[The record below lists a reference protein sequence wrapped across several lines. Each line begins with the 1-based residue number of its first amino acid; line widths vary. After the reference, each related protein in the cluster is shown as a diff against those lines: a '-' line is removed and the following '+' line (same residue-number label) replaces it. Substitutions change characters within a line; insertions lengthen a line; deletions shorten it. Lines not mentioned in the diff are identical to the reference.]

1 MTDATATGTTET
13 PLSTAIEEYLASVE
27 AGNSAAIADSSLREW
42 ANWLATERDATTLEE
57 VAVIDCRRYA
67 RHLKRRVRDDDLKAS
82 TANTYYAYVRAFLGF
97 CEADELIERNP
108 AAVSRA
114 QSELPEDPGDADR
127 QFWSERDRAAILQ
140 FMDRR
145 VERALDGEAAVGRE
159 RAYRDRALVRLLALS
174 GVRGAEV
181 FRDPADDRR
190 DGATWDDVDVEGGA
204 LRVFGKSREYEYAQ
218 LPERAAEALERYRRV
233 LDPPTPRFPVFP
245 TDHAPSKYAAV
256 RDQLGDRDYDEARIE
271 EILDANPVDEVVREY
286 EVVVPAISTRGARD
300 LMKRLC
306 EQADLDVDGEY
317 LKPHGARR
325 GLGHKLYS
333 EGHAELAQSALRHAS
348 ISTTHESYSD
358 IRASETAERVDD
370 VLDE

>member
-1 MTDATATGTTET
+1 MTATV
-13 PLSTAIEEYLASVE
+13 TAAIDEYLDSVE
-27 AGNSAAIADSSLREW
+27 SGNSAAVARSALREW
-42 ANWLATERDATTLEE
+42 ANWLAAKRDVTALDD

-67 RHLKRRVRDDDLKAS
+67 RHLKRRTRDDDLKAS

-114 QSELPEDPGDADR
+114 QSQLPEDPGDADR
-127 QFWSERDRAAILQ
+127 QFWSEHDRNAILR

-145 VERALDGEAAVGRE
+145 VERALDGETDVSRE

-190 DGATWDDVDVEGGA
+190 DGVTWEDVDVDGGA
-204 LRVFGKSREYEYAQ
+204 IRVFGKSREYEYAQ
-218 LPERAAEALERYRRV
+218 LPQRAAEALERYRTV
-233 LDPPTPRFPVFP
+233 AEPPTPEFPVFP
-245 TDHAPSKYAAV
+245 TDHAPSKYSAA
-256 RDQLGDRDYDEARIE
+256 REQLGEQGYDDHRVEQ
-271 EILDANPVDEVVREY
+271 ILDANPIDEVVQEY
-286 EVVVPAISTRGARD
+286 EVVVPAISTRGARG
-300 LMKRLC
+300 LMERLC
-306 EQADLDVDGEY
+306 DQAGLDIDGEY

-325 GLGHKLYS
+325 GLGHQLYS

-348 ISTTHESYSD
+348 ISTTHESYSN